1 MFCVRG
7 ILCSVLLSGVLCSV
21 LLTGVLCSVFLTGVL
36 CSGLLTGVLCSGLLT
51 GVLCSGPLTGVFC
64 SVLRK
69 NPASGSHEGARIGL
83 GMTIGLL
90 LGFGVELDISARSRL
105 ASGGF

>member
-1 MFCVRG
+1 MT
-7 ILCSVLLSGVLCSV
+7 GVLCSG
-21 LLTGVLCSVFLTGVL
+21 LLTGVLCSVLLTGVL

-51 GVLCSGPLTGVFC
+51 GVLCSGPRTGIFC

-69 NPASGSHEGARIGL
+69 KPASGSHEGARISL
-83 GMTIGLL
+83 GMSIGLP